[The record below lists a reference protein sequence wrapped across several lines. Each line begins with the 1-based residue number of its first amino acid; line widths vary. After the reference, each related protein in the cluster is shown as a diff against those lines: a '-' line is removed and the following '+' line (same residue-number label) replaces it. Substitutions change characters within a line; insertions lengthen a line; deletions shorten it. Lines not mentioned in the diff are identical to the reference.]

1 MGNVTV
7 GIAEMQVT
15 NNRQDVLVTYALGS
29 CLGLATY
36 DPVAGVGGLL
46 HCMLPLSKL
55 DAEKA
60 KSIPCMFVDTGIP
73 ELFQA
78 SYRLGARKERMVVK
92 AAGCAQILDDQ
103 GHFKIGE
110 RNYTVLRKILWKNNV
125 LLQGED
131 VGGGT
136 SRTLYLDV
144 ATGAVSL
151 RISGQVREL

>member
-15 NNRQDVLVTYALGS
+15 NDREDVLVTYALGS
-29 CLGLATY
+29 CLGLATF
-36 DPVAGVGGLL
+36 DPVAGVAGLL

-55 DAEKA
+55 DPDKA
-60 KSIPCMFVDTGIP
+60 RLSPCMFVDTGVP
-73 ELFQA
+73 ELFEA
-78 SYRLGARKERMVVK
+78 SYRLGARKERMIVK
-92 AAGCAQILDDQ
+92 AAGCSQILDDQ

-125 LLQGED
+125 LLQHED
-131 VGGGT
+131 VGGGL
-136 SRTLYLDV
+136 SRTMYLDV

-151 RISGQVREL
+151 RVNGQMREL

>member
-92 AAGCAQILDDQ
+92 AAGCARILDDQ